1 MGRTGGAAED
11 LEGQRSE
18 GQQRSRDPFKTLS
31 ETQEQLAS
39 DLSLFKE
46 IVSEKIQDERHEDLL
61 GLAEEMASKLEEFV
75 KLGTSYVDTNV
86 QPDTMYKM
94 SEATTELTEL
104 MIPPKVFGGYC
115 PCFKPKRSGP
125 DYDKRFYSAESKIIL
140 TTFLCHAAVIDHSA
154 ELMNDDSAYYSSISK
169 KMNGVFNTLSE
180 IKTQGN
186 DKIREKAKNELAA
199 ACDVVNRF
207 VKTHFGED
215 ADQQEFNADATRR
228 ILQTNELLTSRSH
241 SEGMP
246 GVEPGSAGGPGSGKG
261 GGSSSSAAISR
272 RILVKAQSSLQEVMN
287 SAAAICLGKAKAAN
301 RQLDDLSEQL
311 NAAYEKA
318 SKSLGGLRKRMKE
331 AALGDLLVR
340 QKDDCE
346 NAFNDANRKIEDA
359 SKRWNTVAAQ
369 SKTRPVAEYDED
381 DFPERKSNSN
391 SIGVADLKDPG
402 KLMVK
407 TGKSMQKGVTGGKA
421 VMKDVLKTA
430 VGIGQ
435 LIGEDLRSL
444 TGGGGDSPT
453 SGSSKGPKHAAKK
466 RP

>member
-11 LEGQRSE
+11 LEGQQKS
-18 GQQRSRDPFKTLS
+18 SARDPFKTLCD
-31 ETQEQLAS
+31 TQEQLAS

-61 GLAEEMASKLEEFV
+61 GLAEEMASKLDEFV
-75 KLGTSYVDTNV
+75 KLGNSYVDTNV
-86 QPDTMYKM
+86 QPETLYKM

-125 DYDKRFYSAESKIIL
+125 DYDRRFYSAESKIIL

-261 GGSSSSAAISR
+261 GSSSGSSTAISR

-311 NAAYEKA
+311 NASYEKA

-331 AALGDLLVR
+331 ATLGDLLVR

-444 TGGGGDSPT
+444 TGGGGGDSPT
-453 SGSSKGPKHAAKK
+453 SGSSKPKAAKK
-466 RP
+466 RPQS

>member
-1 MGRTGGAAED
+1 
-11 LEGQRSE
+11 
-18 GQQRSRDPFKTLS
+18 
-31 ETQEQLAS
+31 
-39 DLSLFKE
+39 
-46 IVSEKIQDERHEDLL
+46 
-61 GLAEEMASKLEEFV
+61 
-75 KLGTSYVDTNV
+75 
-86 QPDTMYKM
+86 
-94 SEATTELTEL
+94 
-104 MIPPKVFGGYC
+104 
-115 PCFKPKRSGP
+115 
-125 DYDKRFYSAESKIIL
+125 
-140 TTFLCHAAVIDHSA
+140 
-154 ELMNDDSAYYSSISK
+154 
-169 KMNGVFNTLSE
+169 MNGVFNTLSE
-180 IKTQGN
+180 IKTQGT

-215 ADQQEFNADATRR
+215 ADQHEFNADATRR

-453 SGSSKGPKHAAKK
+453 SGSSKPKHAAKK